1 MIPTQDQVRHV
12 ARLARLHLTDEE
24 VSLYQWQ
31 LAGIFGLFDKLNE
44 ADVSKVEKAHHASRD
59 MMVLR
64 KDEVN
69 MTDDP
74 EKLLAVTKQEIIW
87 GHIAIPAIMKKK

>member
-1 MIPTQDQVRHV
+1 MI
-12 ARLARLHLTDEE
+12 
-24 VSLYQWQ
+24 
-31 LAGIFGLFDKLNE
+31 
-44 ADVSKVEKAHHASRD
+44 
-59 MMVLR
+59 LR

-74 EKLLAVTKQEIIW
+74 VVLLGATKQEVIG

>member
-12 ARLARLHLTDEE
+12 AKLARLHLTDVE
-24 VSLYQWQ
+24 VEMYQWQ
-31 LAGIFGLFDKLNE
+31 LAGIFGLFETLNQV
-44 ADVSKVEKAHHASRD
+44 DVSSITQAKHASRD
-59 MMVLR
+59 QMILR

-69 MTDDP
+69 MPDNP
-74 EKLLAVTKQEIIW
+74 EKLLAVTKQEIIG